1 MNPASLIVGSKWISA
16 TTTRNFILNN
26 KLSDLISEYVKRKN
40 GYGVKDF
47 QFDVYGNGS
56 SYGGNSGFSQCT
68 QFLMEQGNIFERNI
82 FTSLKNKFG
91 ENEYIDIKG
100 NVRSK
105 LDFERTRDAIFSKV
119 PIIFGGVLHDE
130 DNKIFGLP
138 DILVREDYL
147 DKIFRSIP
155 ISHGEITRD
164 RARRMVSYAVIDVK
178 FTTMMLTSSGNN
190 ILNSGNF
197 PCYKAQIE
205 FYRRIVNKLC
215 NTNFN
220 YGYVLG
226 RGWQRKE
233 KGITY
238 SSRDPFDRPGV
249 IDYLKNDRKFVKQTT
264 EAIKWMKK
272 VKSMKTEDLERM
284 FESRNLQKSISVA
297 PNMCISNE
305 PSYITTIKRQINDHL
320 CDVTQVWMCGYKH
333 SVLAR
338 DSGIKGWTDPK
349 FSASALGFSGKLA
362 RCIDA
367 IVEVNKP
374 TNNRSIIAP
383 ANLNFSECIAT
394 TKRAYIDFEVLA
406 DISCDG
412 KFSNQSIFMIGIGYD
427 ARTPSSDCGDAQFV
441 FETFTTTD
449 FTSRGES
456 EICRRFVDYIRNRGL
471 SDHTFVHWSSAE
483 NWQWENARKRL
494 SHNTHL
500 KLYDLCKFFQD
511 NAIAVHGCFNY
522 SLKSVAKSM
531 KNLHFIE
538 TSWSTSSGAPSDGLD
553 AVVNLYTSSIRSRE
567 ETERCVRQIEQ
578 YNYVDVKVLHE
589 ICEYLD
595 IISK

>member
-1 MNPASLIVGSKWISA
+1 MNPASLILGSKWISA

-40 GYGVKDF
+40 GYGTKDF
-47 QFDVYGNGS
+47 QFDVYGNGGNF
-56 SYGGNSGFSQCT
+56 GGNTGFPSCV

-82 FTSLKNKFG
+82 FTRLKNKFSDH
-91 ENEYIDIKG
+91 EYIDLKG

-147 DKIFRSIP
+147 DKIFNTLSTRDT
-155 ISHGEITRD
+155 SHDPASRD

-178 FTTMMLTSSGNN
+178 FTTLMLTSCGEN

-215 NTNFN
+215 NSNFN

-226 RGWQRKE
+226 RGWQRKQ
-233 KGITY
+233 KGILY

-272 VKSMKTEDLERM
+272 VKSLKTEELEKI
-284 FESRNLQKSISVA
+284 FESSNLQKSIPVA

-305 PSYITTIKRQINDHL
+305 PSYISTAKKQINDYL

-333 SVLAR
+333 SILAK
-338 DSGIKGWTDPK
+338 SLGIKGWTDPK

-374 TNNRSIIAP
+374 TNNRSIIFP
-383 ANLNFSECIAT
+383 ENLNFKECVAKN
-394 TKRAYIDFEVLA
+394 KRAFIDFEVLA

-412 KFSNQSIFMIGIGYD
+412 KFSNQSIFMIGVGYELE
-427 ARTPSSDCGDAQFV
+427 RGGEGEFV

-449 FTSRGES
+449 FTSRGET
-456 EICRRFVDYIRNRGL
+456 EICRRFVDFIHEKGL
-471 SDHTFVHWSSAE
+471 GDHTFIHWSSAE

-511 NAIAVHGCFNY
+511 NAIAVNGCFNY

-531 KNLHFIE
+531 KNLYFIE
-538 TSWSTSSGAPSDGLD
+538 TSWDTSSGAPSDGLD
-553 AVVNLYTSSIRSRE
+553 AVVNLYTSSVKSRQDA
-567 ETERCVRQIEQ
+567 ERCVRQIEQ

-589 ICEYLD
+589 ICNYLD
-595 IISK
+595 KISE